1 MPAIML
7 ENIPD
12 PLYHRL
18 TEMAR
23 SHHHSLSKEIVAALE
38 HYARP
43 PNQEDK
49 LELLERIRAVR
60 NAYPS
65 SISAADVENWK
76 EMGRP

>member
-1 MPAIML
+1 MPAITL

-23 SHHHSLSKEIVAALE
+23 SHHRSLSKEIVAVLE
-38 HYARP
+38 HYAQP
-43 PNQEDK
+43 PSQDK